1 MQMKK
6 RRLLPIVMA
15 VMIAFFMNAPAA
27 MSVYAAEAYNV
38 WINGDQF
45 SSIDKTIQ
53 CGSGTATYDPASKTL
68 TLDNV
73 QVTKASADPMGGTGD
88 FGGKAQVYIGTPGV
102 RIVLK
107 GTNTFNC
114 STDDFSTKSVGIV
127 SKDGCDITIEGN
139 KGATLNING
148 GAVGLEAYGQFGY
161 SGSGSVT
168 ISGGVTINA
177 VDMEYGVVRA
187 INNITISDSTLKGSS
202 GEYSE
207 GICVMDGAVT
217 IKNSTVDITACY
229 NGISLPNSEGDT
241 KKVLIQDSTVN
252 ITVTGDAKPDS
263 VNQGFGI
270 MIQPHW
276 NDTPGGESTPDP
288 INKNGVIIIG
298 SSTVSINS
306 PNGGTNLDLSKVT
319 FGDGAEY
326 IKGKSIKDSGEVVI
340 KINGKVNDDGTGGH
354 PADGSSGDG
363 GSKADPTDP
372 KKMGEDGTPY
382 GKGASKAAVDKAIT
396 SLASEN
402 DPAGTVFGLLQ
413 LKVTKTTKNS
423 VTVKWQKVAGAKTYM
438 VYASNCGK
446 KNKCVK
452 VAELGSGKTTFTVNK
467 KTLKKAIKKGTYYK
481 VWVAALD
488 KDDMVITT
496 SKVVHGATKGGK
508 VGDHKKVT
516 TKAKKNKVSI
526 KAKKTFKLG
535 AKAVAKSKKL
545 KVKKHRGIKYETS
558 DAKVATVNAKGVI
571 KGVKKGTCF
580 VYAYA
585 QNGVAAKI
593 KVTVK

>member
-1 MQMKK
+1 MGRK
-6 RRLLPIVMA
+6 RLVAFIMA
-15 VMIAFFMNAPAA
+15 IMLVLFMNVSPALLVHA
-27 MSVYAAEAYNV
+27 DSDYDIWV
-38 WINGDQF
+38 NGQAF
-45 SSIDKTIQ
+45 SSSKTTIT
-53 CGSGTATYDPASKTL
+53 CGTGKATYDAASKIL
-68 TLDNV
+68 TLDNATITEGYKYGRPCNV
-73 QVTKASADPMGGTGD
+73 L
-88 FGGKAQVYIGTPGV
+88 IGIPGV
-102 RIVLK
+102 KIVLK
-107 GTNTFNC
+107 GTNAFIGYSSDPSDEC
-114 STDDFSTKSVGIV
+114 YSIA
-127 SKDGCDITIEGN
+127 SKNGCDILIDGD
-139 KGATLNING
+139 KGSSIDIKNADTG
-148 GAVGLEAYGQFGY
+148 FYAYGENGY

-168 ISGGVTINA
+168 IQGGVSINA
-177 VDMEYGVVRA
+177 SVGSCGISA
-187 INNITISDSTLKGSS
+187 INNITIIDSSIQIYGYNYSD
-202 GEYSE
+202 
-207 GICVMDGAVT
+207 GINLMDGTLT
-217 IKNSTVDITACY
+217 IRNSTVDITAD
-229 NGISLPNSEGDT
+229 NNAISLPDSSGVT
-241 KKVLIQDSTVN
+241 KKVLIQDSIVKLKVEGTH
-252 ITVTGDAKPDS
+252 VTSDS
-263 VNQGFGI
+263 VNQGYGI

-276 NDTPGGESTPDP
+276 NDTPEGSTPDP

-340 KINGKVNDDGTGGH
+340 KITGKVNDDG
-354 PADGSSGDG
+354 SGDG

-526 KAKKTFKLG
+526 KAKKTFKLR

-545 KVKKHRGIKYETS
+545 KVKKHRGIKYESS
-558 DAKVATVNAKGVI
+558 DPTVATVNPKGVI
-571 KGVKKGTCF
+571 KGVKKGTCY

-585 QNGVAAKI
+585 QNGVASKI